1 MIQEENHIE
10 RRFWVV
16 CSILSCCWWF
26 YFYTDSLTAWLKCRF
41 YGSIVHFVSTM
52 IYTTPCT
59 CFDMPVWDLGEIQ
72 IFHQLFNHLH
82 NTPQKSKLVNYVMS
96 NYTYLKLQIVNFGD
110 GTCRDPLASHR
121 MGPSWKKCQA
131 SLPVMVLVC
140 LCVGG
145 VIVLEMPGLLTTNNT

>member
-1 MIQEENHIE
+1 MTWCQEENHIE
-10 RRFWVV
+10 KVLFAV
-16 CSILSCCWWF
+16 SCCWWF
-26 YFYTDSLTAWLKCRF
+26 HFYTDSLRDWNADFMEALFILFQQCFTRHHAHALICQFGALVKFKYSIKCLT
-41 YGSIVHFVSTM
+41 IC
-52 IYTTPCT
+52 TP
-59 CFDMPVWDLGEIQ
+59 P
-72 IFHQLFNHLH
+72 
-82 NTPQKSKLVNYVMS
+82 PQKSKLVNYVIC